1 MTTHYVMQ
9 RHTMGWR
16 IQIWASFI
24 ASILACAIGVVYMP
38 TQEVDVAFLVIGLV
52 FCVFTSFAVAK
63 TTRDNRDGPNDA
75 SIWVITVWTSFV
87 AAMCLMVWG
96 LWSLNIEPWHR
107 GFMVVSW
114 LYLVGS
120 AISVAKMMRDQ
131 YEASLIERDAKVTS
145 HS

>member
-1 MTTHYVMQ
+1 MTTRYVMQ
-9 RHTMGWR
+9 RRTVGWR

-24 ASILACAIGVVYMP
+24 ASILACAIGVMYMP
-38 TQEVDVAFLVIGLV
+38 TQEVDTAFLVIGLV

-63 TTRDNRDGPNDA
+63 TIRDNRDGPNDA
-75 SIWVITVWTSFV
+75 SIWVMTVWGSFV
-87 AAMCLMVWG
+87 AAMCLMAWG

-131 YEASLIERDAKVTS
+131 FEASLIERDADATPQA
-145 HS
+145 